1 MKKLLLIS
9 LFLFFAMPA
18 WAVTLA
24 WDANTDSAIGYI
36 LYYDDHSEV
45 IQGRENTTITVD
57 NNKFVPGQE
66 YSFYVTA
73 FNTSDE
79 SGPSDIVTWTAPVFV
94 PPDNLAPV
102 VINIPTAV
110 ENVTI
115 NIGD

>member
-1 MKKLLLIS
+1 MKKILLI
-9 LFLFFAMPA
+9 LLFFAVPA
-18 WAVTLA
+18 NAVTLA

-36 LYYDDHSEV
+36 LYYGDHSEV

-73 FNTSDE
+73 FNDSAE
-79 SGPSDIVTWTAPVFV
+79 SGPSNVVTWTAPMFV
-94 PPDNLAPV
+94 PPDNPAPV
-102 VINIPTAV
+102 VINIPAAV